1 MGLPFQNF
9 RLSREFSSG
18 TNQENLYH
26 LHPNRN
32 FREFVVNGKQPM
44 STSDRILKI
53 HFWELCRVISN
64 DDTSYFARYAW
75 TLFSKLNWSLVS
87 SLKEHRLG
95 KTISFPESALLCPA
109 ERATIRSRSLSPAKR
124 IAASGN
130 EIVRKSDNRDFKIQR
145 RDGDKNV
152 A

>member
-1 MGLPFQNF
+1 MVNEFPFKTFQSEKRDYLFMQNF
-9 RLSREFSSG
+9 RLSQEFSSG

-32 FREFVVNGKQPM
+32 FREFVVNDKQLM

-75 TLFSKLNWSLVS
+75 TLFSKLNWSLLS

-95 KTISFPESALLCPA
+95 KRISFPESALLCPA
-109 ERATIRSRSLSPAKR
+109 ERATI
-124 IAASGN
+124 GN
-130 EIVRKSDNRDFKIQR
+130 KSVFTNSIKNPLKICSC
-145 RDGDKNV
+145 NM
-152 A
+152 